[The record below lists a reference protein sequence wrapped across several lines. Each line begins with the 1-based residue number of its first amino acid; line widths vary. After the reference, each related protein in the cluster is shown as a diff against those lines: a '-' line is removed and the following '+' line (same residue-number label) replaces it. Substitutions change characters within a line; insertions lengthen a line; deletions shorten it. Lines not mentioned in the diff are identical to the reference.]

1 MTKHSDAL
9 QNRKYDATSSLAP
22 STATPSAARSRL
34 NVTRKS
40 LALSGFLFLIGGG
53 LLTGCGP
60 LGLERDAG
68 GGPEPVA
75 TPGGDAVAVV
85 IEGESI
91 TIDQLHT
98 HMQTQFLEEFL
109 RQPESNRF
117 EMQETAIRDLVQ
129 RRVVEAAAAE
139 RGVTADALFEQI
151 SNSAPEPTV
160 QDVADWYSQNQSR
173 LRGARLED
181 VAGQIKELLANESR
195 GGAWNTFIGPKIEAL
210 DWQMVLSPP
219 RQELIATR
227 LIRGNASAPVTITAF
242 SDYQCPYCIR
252 SEPVLAEVLSRYP
265 EDVRVVYRH
274 FPLDS
279 IHPFARPAAEAAM
292 CAEEQGQF
300 WEYHDGIFALEGRI
314 EEGSLAK
321 IGTDLGLDVG
331 AFEVCVS
338 ERRYE
343 EFVQTDFLAGQAA
356 GVTGT
361 PAFFVNGIALKGAR
375 DADELSRIV
384 ETELARK

>member
-1 MTKHSDAL
+1 MTTHSDTFR
-9 QNRKYDATSSLAP
+9 NRLHTSISSSSPSLLAATGLSLAISSL
-22 STATPSAARSRL
+22 L
-34 NVTRKS
+34 V
-40 LALSGFLFLIGGG
+40 
-53 LLTGCGP
+53 LTGCGP
-60 LGLERDAG
+60 LGLERDTR
-68 GGPEPVA
+68 GGPDPIS

-117 EMQETAIRDLVQ
+117 EMQESAIRDLVQ

-139 RGVTADALFEQI
+139 RGITSDELFEEI
-151 SNSAPEPTV
+151 SSSAPEPSV
-160 QDVADWYSQNQSR
+160 QDVAGWYSENQSR
-173 LRGARLED
+173 LRGAPLED
-181 VAGQIKELLANESR
+181 VAGQIKDLLANESR
-195 GGAWNTFIGPKIEAL
+195 GNAWNTFIGPKLETL
-210 DWQMVLSPP
+210 DWEMVITPP
-219 RQELIATR
+219 RQDLVATR
-227 LIRGNASAPVTITAF
+227 LIRGDAAAPVTVMAF

-252 SEPVLAEVLSRYP
+252 SEPVLAEVLNRYP

-292 CAEEQGQF
+292 CAEEQGKF
-300 WEYHDGIFALEGRI
+300 WEYHDGIFALKGKI

-321 IGTDLGLDVG
+321 VGADIGLDSD
-331 AFEVCVS
+331 ALATCMT
-338 ERRYE
+338 ERRYQ

-375 DADELSRIV
+375 DANELSRIV
-384 ETELARK
+384 ESELARK